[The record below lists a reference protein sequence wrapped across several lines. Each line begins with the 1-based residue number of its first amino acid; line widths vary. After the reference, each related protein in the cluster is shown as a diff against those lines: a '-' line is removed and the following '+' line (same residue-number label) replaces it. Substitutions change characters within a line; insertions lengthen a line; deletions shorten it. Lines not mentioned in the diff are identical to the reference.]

1 MKIAIVNLTRGG
13 ISGGYKKYLLNIIP
27 RMANNVNVESILCA
41 SPANLQVQD
50 WFEPYHNVKF
60 VSCLPSS
67 LSGHN
72 DLGLTQ
78 ELEDFMP
85 EVIFIPIERYLS
97 FKKVPVVNMVQ
108 NMLPMV
114 SISKNTMHERLRNYI
129 QRHIAKRAVK
139 KSQRVIAISNYVK
152 EYLSHEWGIP
162 SNRIGLIYHGIC
174 VTAGKESKKAD
185 TIPKEWGTK
194 YLFTAGSIDPYRGLE
209 DIILAMKSL
218 LTQGV
223 KVRLVIAG
231 DVRPTMLNYQNRLK
245 DMIQKMNIASNVCW
259 AGKLKEDEMLWC
271 YQNCQAFIMSSRIEA
286 CPNIALEA
294 MSHGCVTISANNPPL
309 PEFFDDVAY
318 YYEPYDGRS
327 LAKSI
332 HSVLTMMAKQ
342 KTYLSKKAVERASEF
357 SWDITVEKT
366 LNELRKA
373 TEECLIMNKKYV

>member
-1 MKIAIVNLTRGG
+1 MRIAIINLTGGG

-27 RMANNVNVESILCA
+27 RMANNVDVESILCA
-41 SPANLQVQD
+41 SPANLKVQD

-60 VSCLPSS
+60 VSCLPFS
-67 LSGHN
+67 LSGRN
-72 DLGLTQ
+72 DLSLKQ
-78 ELEDFMP
+78 ELEDFTP

-114 SISKNTMHERLRNYI
+114 SICNNTMHERLRNYI

-152 EYLSHEWGIP
+152 EYISNEWGIP
-162 SNRIGLIYHGIC
+162 SNRIGLVYHGISL
-174 VTAGKESKKAD
+174 TAGKETKKAD
-185 TIPKEWGTK
+185 TIPKEWGTMF
-194 YLFTAGSIDPYRGLE
+194 LFTAGSIDPYRGLE
-209 DIILAMKSL
+209 DIFLAMKSL
-218 LTQGV
+218 ITRGV

-231 DVRPTMLNYQNRLK
+231 DVRPAMLNYQSRLK
-245 DMIQKMNIASNVCW
+245 DLIQEMNISSNVCW
-259 AGKLKEDEMLWC
+259 AGKLKEDEMIWC

-294 MSHGCVTISANNPPL
+294 MSNGCISISANNPPL
-309 PEFFDDVAY
+309 PEFFEDVAY
-318 YYEPYDGRS
+318 YYEPYDERS
-327 LAKSI
+327 LANSI
-332 HSVLTMMAKQ
+332 CSVLNLMTTQ

-373 TEECLIMNKKYV
+373 TESA